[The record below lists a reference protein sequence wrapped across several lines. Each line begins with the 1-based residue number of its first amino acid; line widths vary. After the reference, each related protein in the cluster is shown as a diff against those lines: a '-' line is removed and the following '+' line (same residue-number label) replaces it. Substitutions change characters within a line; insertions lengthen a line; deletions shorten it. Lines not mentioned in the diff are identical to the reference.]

1 MQSKE
6 DTLETFRHVVRSH
19 GRVRANFNA
28 PDINEHSVVVI
39 TACEITTV
47 GDNPRH
53 RFLGNA
59 DVWVS
64 NIAPHGPPSD
74 PNNGVEYILHIDWP
88 DDLSVL
94 VDITL
99 LDSPVVFQD

>member
-1 MQSKE
+1 M
-6 DTLETFRHVVRSH
+6 ETFRHVVRSH

-28 PDINEHSVVVI
+28 PDINERSVVII
-39 TACEITTV
+39 TAAEITRI
-47 GDNPRH
+47 GDNPHH
-53 RFLGNA
+53 RFLGDA

-88 DDLSVL
+88 EDIDVL

-99 LDSPVVFQD
+99 LDSPVVFDS